1 MYYLILS
8 SFIESSDYIKAG
20 PSLFLQVFIE
30 PLVRHCSPV
39 RANTSE
45 RLAARKT
52 HVCTGDSSS
61 NTVKQKTQGRLI

>member
-8 SFIESSDYIKAG
+8 SFIESSNCIKAG

-30 PLVRHCSPV
+30 QLVRHCSPV

-45 RLAARKT
+45 RLASRKT
-52 HVCTGDSSS
+52 HVCTGQTEDSEKAASKS
-61 NTVKQKTQGRLI
+61 